1 MTLKEKFESKY
12 RNLNKEPEILIV
24 VIKLP
29 SGAKEVISNSSDLDN
44 KVKYYLEMYDDQF
57 RHNRDHN
64 VKIIDFILV

>member
-44 KVKYYLEMYDDQF
+44 KVHYYLENYDDQF
-57 RHNRDHN
+57 RHVRDKK